1 MADDQSTPPNDDA
14 VKASTPPAEA
24 LNTPS
29 QDSEKRSSQT
39 ADALSDGTVPTVLTT
54 GDNIGSSI
62 KPLLDPSKRRVTSIY
77 RRADIFTSLI
87 TMVATLAVFGIIFG
101 GYLYLNKSKVVP
113 PPKLATL
120 SESEISKLGGFLGNN
135 LGSGGAQILTVSSSS
150 LFKGR
155 LAIDNDLKVVG
166 NIDVSGAINTG
177 DLTVTKNTNFANT
190 NIKGTLIVTGPT
202 TLQGPAILAAGATIG
217 SNLAVAGNGT
227 FGGAVSA
234 GSFNSKTLNVS
245 GDLNLSGHLV
255 ISGAQPKVTP
265 ELGAGPSGKANVE
278 GTDSGGTI
286 SITTGA
292 VPVVT
297 NGQTVLVS
305 LKFNTPYAKTPKVL
319 LTAVG
324 LESGETSYYVL
335 QTPTGF
341 TIALTT
347 AAKSGTGYAYNYWVI
362 Q

>member
-1 MADDQSTPPNDDA
+1 MAENPSPSPKDEEKKPGAPDA
-14 VKASTPPAEA
+14 PAV
-24 LNTPS
+24 
-29 QDSEKRSSQT
+29 DSAPKSAEGSGLT

-54 GDNIGSSI
+54 GDGLGATI
-62 KPLLDPSKRRVTSIY
+62 KPLVDPSKRRVTSIY
-77 RRADIFTSLI
+77 RRADITTSLI
-87 TMVATLAVFGIIFG
+87 TMVATLAIFGIIFG

-113 PPKLATL
+113 PPKLTTL
-120 SESEISKLGGFLGNN
+120 SDSEISKLGGFLGNN

-155 LAIDNDLKVVG
+155 LAVENDLKVIG
-166 NIDVSGAINTG
+166 NVDVTGAVNTG
-177 DLTVTKNTNFANT
+177 DLTVTKTTNIANT
-190 NIKGTLIVTGPT
+190 NIKGALTVSGPT
-202 TLQGPAILAAGATIG
+202 TLQGPAILAGGATIG

-227 FGGAVSA
+227 FGGAISA
-234 GSFNSKTLNVS
+234 GSFNTKNLNVT

-255 ISGAQPKVTP
+255 ITGAQPKVTS
-265 ELGAGPSGKANVE
+265 EIGAGPSGKATVD

-292 VPVVT
+292 VPVAT
-297 NGQTVLVS
+297 TGQTVLVT
-305 LKFNTPYAKTPKVL
+305 LKFNTPYSKTPKVL

-324 LESGETSYYVL
+324 LESGQTNYYVL

-341 TIALTT
+341 TIALTSP
-347 AAKSGTGYAYNYWVI
+347 AKSGTGYAYNYWVI